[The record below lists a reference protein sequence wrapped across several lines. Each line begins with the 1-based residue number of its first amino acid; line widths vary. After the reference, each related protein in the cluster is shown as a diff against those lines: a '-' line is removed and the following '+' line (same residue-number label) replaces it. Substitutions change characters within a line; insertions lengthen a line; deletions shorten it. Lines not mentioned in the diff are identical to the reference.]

1 MWKLN
6 APENIELEF
15 PVPEDIS
22 ENKTPPQK
30 QGHQQEEHKEGRL
43 PERFITSRRISSQT
57 TMSHREHH

>member
-22 ENKTPPQK
+22 ETKLHPKN
-30 QGHQQEEHKEGRL
+30 RD
-43 PERFITSRRISSQT
+43 ISRRNTRRADCLNALSSQG
-57 TMSHREHH
+57 E